1 MCMRVQSPLAQQ
13 ISQQSAMYSRSFFKS
28 CAAKRFDGSAAS
40 CYLVSQRRSLVT
52 SARFN
57 SLFDQVKYLRTSIAC
72 HRFCSNEALEN
83 SSRLLSFP
91 IIWKAPLDSR
101 EICNFWPYL
110 FLDWDQREKKP
121 NGIDWNQR
129 PNPTFT
135 FMFSSKLDRTPKK
148 GQRANVKFLERKNR
162 NDNKNSRMSRRGT
175 SRQNS
180 TKSSRSD
187 DDTGNVL
194 HAVFSTEKG
203 IERGDDNVY
212 SGSFS
217 SALKLFPFIF
227 FINV

>member
-101 EICNFWPYL
+101 EICDFWPYL

-121 NGIDWNQR
+121 NGFDRNQR
-129 PNPTFT
+129 PTPTFT
-135 FMFSSKLDRTPKK
+135 FMFSSKLDFQIATIIKTAISFKSVQLSYPTRKGLAIRTSILAPE
-148 GQRANVKFLERKNR
+148 FLFMLN
-162 NDNKNSRMSRRGT
+162 
-175 SRQNS
+175 
-180 TKSSRSD
+180 RSD
-187 DDTGNVL
+187 SCG
-194 HAVFSTEKG
+194 
-203 IERGDDNVY
+203 
-212 SGSFS
+212 
-217 SALKLFPFIF
+217 KLRT
-227 FINV
+227 